1 MDELAIWYL
10 PCTDVMGRPR
20 SLGVAITRQGNI
32 ALIAPAGES
41 AIVGP
46 DQVEQ
51 VRELLAEA
59 RSASL
64 RGLR

>member
-1 MDELAIWYL
+1 MDDVVSWYL
-10 PCTDVMGRPR
+10 PCTDVMGRSR

-46 DQVEQ
+46 DQVEH
-51 VRELLAEA
+51 VRELLAQA

-64 RGLR
+64 RGIR